1 MENYPV
7 VMATFA
13 AIYALLALGL
23 NLVGAISVA
32 GRPSCP

>member
-23 NLVGAISVA
+23 NLVA